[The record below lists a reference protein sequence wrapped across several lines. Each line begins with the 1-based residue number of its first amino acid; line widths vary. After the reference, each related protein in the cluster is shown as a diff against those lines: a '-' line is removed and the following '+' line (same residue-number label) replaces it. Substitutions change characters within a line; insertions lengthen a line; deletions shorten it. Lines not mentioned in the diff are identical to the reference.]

1 MGKKT
6 TIWIMSVL
14 FSLGIIAAYHSEG
27 NSQKVKSIHVGYQGR
42 GATDIL
48 EKSKRFLAE
57 ELAKDGIQV
66 KSIVFT
72 KAMKFDI
79 NA

>member
-1 MGKKT
+1 MREKT

-27 NSQKVKSIHVGYQGR
+27 NSQKAKSIHVGYQGND
-42 GATDIL
+42 TTNVL
-48 EKSKRFLAE
+48 EKSKIFLTE

-72 KAMKFDI
+72 KNVK
-79 NA
+79 

>member
-1 MGKKT
+1 MEKKT

-14 FSLGIIAAYHSEG
+14 FTLGIIAAYHSEG
-27 NSQKVKSIHVGYQGR
+27 NSQKAKSLDVGYQSIGS
-42 GATDIL
+42 ADVL

-72 KAMKFDI
+72 KDI
-79 NA
+79 K